1 MRTEAAQCSLKKC
14 AHRHRKAARVAT
26 EDSYVAQAA
35 RADDQAMLIGLWEHL
50 DATRA
55 EVFTATCQQIL
66 ANNHVA
72 LAEAA

>member
-35 RADDQAMLIGLWEHL
+35 RADDQAMLIGLWDQL
-50 DATRA
+50 DDAHVKA
-55 EVFTATCQQIL
+55 FTTMRQ
-66 ANNHVA
+66 
-72 LAEAA
+72 